1 MWRNQA
7 YRSHLAAFLYN
18 LALIL
23 IIILAFANTIEGTPT
38 RSLQANCTFS
48 RVGEI
53 TPSVFIDLP
62 VILHMDTMYRQK
74 ERLFQDIHEGL
85 MKLHRSKNHS
95 QNHFRQFEVI
105 LDQTEI
111 RGIESRI
118 EGHMKQLGAEMSH
131 REQRSIALFVGSV
144 LAVGTSLFSLAE
156 VHHVKNIAISN
167 KRHIDLNSHLIS
179 SMQASARR
187 WRHQVSEEMDYREEI
202 ADIKE
207 SLHQMEAGIKNVVR
221 GVNELRFGRVS
232 TDLLDFEVLKD
243 KLPGIE
249 KELAA
254 KGLELAY
261 SYPQIFY
268 AAGISYVLGDRKIV
282 VFLHLVAKRQGEAAL
297 DLFRLE
303 GVHLKGRHNRG
314 VRLDGKQL
322 LAVSKKAD
330 EHTAMDMSDLMKCL
344 KVGHIYHCPDISIL
358 SRSVDTCVSAIY
370 FKDLEAVGSTCG
382 PLFRLVDER
391 VMKVGTNS
399 YLVNTP
405 FPLTLN
411 CNRTTTTLHVE
422 PYAVVQVPPTCTAYN
437 AQLHILIQPKAPTI
451 QGKDVNIEFAL
462 PTRVL
467 RGHNIYHQLEESN
480 EKEELAEA
488 RRAQDELEADGWG
501 LGTGYNWVVGVT
513 TVILSAIVAGGLICC
528 WRRCRGT
535 DKAAQKCQLGTLVS
549 GRLTASRAVFRT
561 SPRPEVEDQRG
572 ANRDEDKEEGFH
584 LAEVTP
590 TEAPRQPPQKP
601 ARLLAGPLPDLKKET
616 GPTGRVSNRAVIVSI
631 GDDDVFFEDYVQTP
645 AAQRKGI

>member
-1 MWRNQA
+1 
-7 YRSHLAAFLYN
+7 
-18 LALIL
+18 
-23 IIILAFANTIEGTPT
+23 
-38 RSLQANCTFS
+38 
-48 RVGEI
+48 
-53 TPSVFIDLP
+53 
-62 VILHMDTMYRQK
+62 
-74 ERLFQDIHEGL
+74 
-85 MKLHRSKNHS
+85 
-95 QNHFRQFEVI
+95 
-105 LDQTEI
+105 
-111 RGIESRI
+111 
-118 EGHMKQLGAEMSH
+118 MSH
-131 REQRSIALFVGSV
+131 REQRSIALFVGSI

-156 VHHVKNIAISN
+156 VHHVKNIAQSN
-167 KRHIDLNSHLIS
+167 KRHIDLNSHLIT
-179 SMQASARR
+179 SMQEAARS
-187 WRHQVSEEMDYREEI
+187 WRHQVSDEMYYHEEM

-207 SLHQMEAGIKNVVR
+207 SLREMEAGIKNVVR
-221 GVNELRFGRVS
+221 GVNELRFGRIS

-261 SYPQIFY
+261 SFPQIFY

-314 VRLDGKQL
+314 VRLAGKQL

-330 EHTAMDMSDLMKCL
+330 EHTAMDVSDLMKCL
-344 KVGHIYHCPDISIL
+344 KIGHIYHCPDISIL

-370 FKDLEAVGSTCG
+370 FQGPRGCRDHMCS

-437 AQLHILIQPKAPTI
+437 AQLHILIQPKAPSI

-467 RGHNIYHQLEESN
+467 EGPQHLPSTRGE
-480 EKEELAEA
+480 
-488 RRAQDELEADGWG
+488 
-501 LGTGYNWVVGVT
+501 
-513 TVILSAIVAGGLICC
+513 
-528 WRRCRGT
+528 
-535 DKAAQKCQLGTLVS
+535 
-549 GRLTASRAVFRT
+549 
-561 SPRPEVEDQRG
+561 
-572 ANRDEDKEEGFH
+572 
-584 LAEVTP
+584 
-590 TEAPRQPPQKP
+590 
-601 ARLLAGPLPDLKKET
+601 
-616 GPTGRVSNRAVIVSI
+616 
-631 GDDDVFFEDYVQTP
+631 
-645 AAQRKGI
+645 QRKGGARRSQASPG